1 MALTLRNVKQS
12 PLTHGEMDNNLTY
25 LNNNLVQSAS
35 GNGNSTL
42 TLTKQGGSTVTVDL
56 LHSHVANQLPSDI
69 TVMSNCD
76 TDDLSEGDN
85 NKYFTNARVDTQID
99 SHLSGGTGIDYN
111 AGTISVVDTA
121 INSLYQPDGTNKFV
135 YTDNAGALHIDGD
148 IIQSGSAIDHNSLT
162 NYDANE
168 HVDHTA
174 VNISTSGIIS
184 GGGDLTES
192 RTITLNHSDVDHDQT
207 TNYDVAQHF
216 IKEDINSLYQPDG
229 TNKFV
234 YTDNAGAL
242 HIDGD
247 IIQSGSAYE
256 VNAETVT
263 TTQELIV
270 TRDGATTAISAGDVS
285 GLEVNKYDG
294 TNNLLF
300 GTDLDGYFKVG
311 ESGELQI
318 LATREDIP
326 NNTSVPFWNN
336 TENRFDTSSN
346 LTWDGS
352 DLSVNSTV
360 VVLTN
365 DSRLSN
371 SRPPTGTAGGDLSG
385 TYPNPSVVNNSH
397 THNDSTIN
405 GLDASS
411 ITTGT
416 LTRPTSSSSASC
428 TGNAATATTATNC
441 SRSILAGTGLTGGGA
456 LTANRSLTVSYG
468 TTSGT
473 ACQGND
479 SRLSNARTPVS
490 HSYAYHSD
498 INQALLTSSDVRFDS
513 LGIGTTASGTT
524 GHIRATNDIIAYYS
538 DERLKNFSST
548 IPNALDKVKQLHG
561 YYFTENE
568 KAKEFG
574 FNNDK
579 QQVGV
584 SAQEIQKILPEVVT
598 AAPFDI
604 AQNEDGTEYSKSGEN
619 YLTVAYDKIVPLL
632 IEAIKEQEIRIS
644 ELEGKI

>member
-69 TVMSNCD
+69 TVMSNYD

-85 NKYFTNARVDTQID
+85 NKYFTNARVDTQVD

-121 INSLYQPDGTNKFV
+121 
-135 YTDNAGALHIDGD
+135 
-148 IIQSGSAIDHNSLT
+148 
-162 NYDANE
+162 
-168 HVDHTA
+168 
-174 VNISTSGIIS
+174 
-184 GGGDLTES
+184 
-192 RTITLNHSDVDHDQT
+192 
-207 TNYDVAQHF
+207 
-216 IKEDINSLYQPDG
+216 INSLYQPDG

-270 TRDGATTAISAGDVS
+270 TRDGATTAISVGDVS

-441 SRSILAGTGLTGGGA
+441 SRSIIAGTGCSGGGA
-456 LTANRSLTVSYG
+456 LTTNRTINVTYG
-468 TTSGT
+468 
-473 ACQGND
+473 
-479 SRLSNARTPVS
+479 
-490 HSYAYHSD
+490 
-498 INQALLTSSDVRFDS
+498 TSSD
-513 LGIGTTASGTT
+513 
-524 GHIRATNDIIAYYS
+524 
-538 DERLKNFSST
+538 
-548 IPNALDKVKQLHG
+548 
-561 YYFTENE
+561 
-568 KAKEFG
+568 
-574 FNNDK
+574 
-579 QQVGV
+579 
-584 SAQEIQKILPEVVT
+584 
-598 AAPFDI
+598 
-604 AQNEDGTEYSKSGEN
+604 
-619 YLTVAYDKIVPLL
+619 
-632 IEAIKEQEIRIS
+632 
-644 ELEGKI
+644 